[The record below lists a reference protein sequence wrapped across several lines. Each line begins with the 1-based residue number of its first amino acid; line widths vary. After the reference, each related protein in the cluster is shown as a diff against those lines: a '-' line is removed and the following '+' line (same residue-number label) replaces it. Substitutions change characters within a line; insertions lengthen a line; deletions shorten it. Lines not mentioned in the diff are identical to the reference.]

1 MLDLTTVQ
9 CEKPPQPEGVALTY
23 DSLEYG
29 SVIKYEC
36 QANYTY
42 VLERNGI
49 CDNSGLWT
57 VSPPD
62 CQRES
67 CHIFITGLVLI
78 KSLTIFVYGLTV
90 AYLKTTCILIIFYLL
105 LHVSITTACAQV
117 PYCQNVLCASFNL
130 NATICLECQ
139 NSTADGLKLRRTSDF
154 ERCEGQRLKF

>member
-9 CEKPPQPEGVALTY
+9 CEKPPQPEGVAVTY

-36 QANYTY
+36 QENYTY
-42 VLERNGI
+42 VLERDGI

-57 VSPPD
+57 LSPPD

-90 AYLKTTCILIIFYLL
+90 AYLKTTCILIILS
-105 LHVSITTACAQV
+105 VVTC
-117 PYCQNVLCASFNL
+117 FNYHSMWTSPIL
-130 NATICLECQ
+130 SECSVRQ
-139 NSTADGLKLRRTSDF
+139 F
-154 ERCEGQRLKF
+154 